1 MLYRPYHPA
10 DFSQLYAIEEECFQ
24 PPVRF
29 SQRYMRQLL
38 TDPRNTAWI
47 AEDDGVL
54 GGFAIVEL
62 AAEPEGVV
70 AYIQTIEVASAFRRR
85 GIASGLLDRIEH
97 TAQAG
102 NALAIWLHVEATN
115 VPAIAL
121 YQAHGYVK
129 QGTERHYYARRRDAD
144 ILVKPLHQLQ
154 DGPAR

>member
-10 DFSQLYAIEEECFQ
+10 DFPQLYAIEEECFQ

-29 SQRYMRQLL
+29 SRNYVRQLL
-38 TDPRNTAWI
+38 TDPHNTAWM

-54 GGFAIVEL
+54 AGFAIVEL
-62 AAEPEGVV
+62 TAEPDGTI

-97 TAQAG
+97 TAHASQAI
-102 NALAIWLHVEATN
+102 AIWLHVEATN
-115 VPAIAL
+115 TAAIAL
-121 YQAHGYVK
+121 YEAHGYMK

-144 ILVKPLHQLQ
+144 ILVKPLH
-154 DGPAR
+154 ARPGEPTR